1 MTSYRPALLVLVAA
15 VGMTA
20 CSDSNSPQPVVNTDP
35 VANFTSSCTDLACG
49 FTDLSSD
56 PDVGDG
62 VASWSWAFGDAGT
75 ANGQTPNH
83 TYAAAGAFDVTLTV
97 GDNNG
102 GSKSVTKAVTVTAPP
117 VSGCPTADFNFSC
130 TSLDCTFTDQSSDIA
145 PGSVVSWD
153 WNFGDP
159 GSAGSN
165 TSTAQNP
172 AHSYSN
178 TGLATYTVTLTVTD
192 NDGFTST
199 KSTEFTVSPAATL
212 QCESAPGT
220 GTFISCDLVLDAN
233 ATVTVTLQSASC
245 TAQGNTFQI
254 TAPVAET
261 LFTDGC
267 YSPAPGTS
275 FNLNGGG
282 VFVAGTHLEAQVI
295 SGSTKQEVAPA
306 LHVTGAYPT
315 WTLLFD
321 DGDDAT
327 PPEPDF
333 NDLIIT
339 VTATPSP

>member
-1 MTSYRPALLVLVAA
+1 MTSYRPALLALAA
-15 VGMTA
+15 VVGMTA
-20 CSDSNSPQPVVNTDP
+20 CSDSNSPPPPENTDP
-35 VANFTSSCTDLACG
+35 VANFTSSCTDLDCG

-62 VASWSWAFGDAGT
+62 VASWAWTFGDGGT

-83 TYAAAGAFDVTLTV
+83 TYGVAGTFDVTLTV
-97 GDNNG
+97 TDNNG
-102 GSKSVTKAVTVTAPP
+102 GSTPVTKQVSVTPPP
-117 VSGCPTADFNFSC
+117 VAGGPSADFDFSC
-130 TSLDCTFTDQSSDIA
+130 TSLDCTFADQSSDGA
-145 PGSVVSWD
+145 PGTIVSWD
-153 WNFGDP
+153 WDFGD
-159 GSAGSN
+159 GTAHSA
-165 TSTAQNP
+165 AQNP
-172 AHSYSN
+172 PVHSYAA
-178 TGLATYTVTLTVTD
+178 TGLTTYRAKLTVTD
-192 NDGFTST
+192 NDGFTSA

-233 ATVTVTLQSASC
+233 ATVTVTLQSVDC

-282 VFVAGTHLEAQVI
+282 VFTAGTHLEAQVI
-295 SGSTKQEVAPA
+295 SGSTKQEVSPA

-315 WTLLFD
+315 WTLNFD
-321 DGDDAT
+321 DGEDAT

-333 NDLIIT
+333 NDLVIT